1 MTIRL
6 SRHVIEKITTE
17 LSGKGISEEL
27 LKDIIRNPDEVLYD
41 SATGRWIALKMERKL
56 AVVYERSGGEIFII
70 TAIYSSALEEMVRR
84 RKGSGRWV

>member
-1 MTIRL
+1 
-6 SRHVIEKITTE
+6 KITTE